1 MPSLRTIVKKIRR
14 FGYEA
19 GPVERRAESD
29 DVFFVRDAPHSI
41 VRPQA
46 TYSPWLADP
55 EFLET
60 YRAISEGPEPHT
72 LVDRFRCY
80 ELWQLAGRPIAGDVL
95 EIGVWRGGTGC
106 LMAKKVKSV
115 APDRTVFLCDT
126 FAGVVGV
133 TDQDPSYS
141 DGEHADTSQQIV
153 TALAAQLDLK
163 NVRILPGKFPQETG
177 AIIRERQF
185 CLVHIDVDV
194 YQSAKDCFEWA
205 LPRLSVGGA
214 IVFDDYGFERCG
226 GVTQMV
232 NELDHR
238 SRSIAVI
245 HNLNGHAV
253 VIKFRSIDACLV
265 SSCP

>member
-1 MPSLRTIVKKIRR
+1 M
-14 FGYEA
+14 
-19 GPVERRAESD
+19 
-29 DVFFVRDAPHSI
+29 
-41 VRPQA
+41 
-46 TYSPWLADP
+46 
-55 EFLET
+55 
-60 YRAISEGPEPHT
+60 
-72 LVDRFRCY
+72 
-80 ELWQLAGRPIAGDVL
+80 
-95 EIGVWRGGTGC
+95 
-106 LMAKKVKSV
+106 
-115 APDRTVFLCDT
+115 VFLCDT

-133 TDQDPSYS
+133 TDKDPSYI
-141 DGEHADTSQQIV
+141 DGEHADTSQQII

-163 NVRILPGKFPQETG
+163 NVRILPGIFPQETG
-177 AIIRERQF
+177 GIISERQF

-232 NELDHR
+232 NELDQS

-253 VIKFRSIDACLV
+253 VIKFKSIDACFA